1 MSWNTPQD
9 WSVGEVAASAKLNAQ
24 LRDNMRELWHEIFY
38 VEWTGT
44 KNPGDTV
51 VDSGVQA
58 YVALPIFIEFF
69 APRCDAIGTPGVT
82 LDVVY
87 ANLFDGATNLGRIA
101 SMNAS
106 SNGGGEMSGMRR
118 MTPSAANHQYLI
130 TITKSG
136 GDGTGTGSVQAGAGG
151 PNTLMPG
158 YIRIWQ
164 KGGP

>member
-1 MSWNTPQD
+1 MAWTPPYT
-9 WSVGEVAASAKLNAQ
+9 WPVGAEATAAKLNEQ
-24 LRDNMRELWHEIFY
+24 LRDNMMELWHEIVY

-44 KNPGDTV
+44 INANADV
-51 VDSGVQA
+51 VDSGVKA
-58 YVALPIFIEFF
+58 YSALPILVEFY

-106 SNGGGEMSGMRR
+106 TNGGGEMSGERR
-118 MTPSAANHQYLI
+118 FTPSAANHQYKI
-130 TITKSG
+130 TLTKSG
-136 GDGTGTGSVQAGAGG
+136 GDGSGTGSVQAGNGG

-164 KGGP
+164 KGG